1 MTDIALL
8 ACEPAHAMTA
18 KSQLHLSY
26 LSRCAGLRNV
36 DPDFNVGN
44 SILVFELDR
53 KRLRA
58 LLDGPSPAEVGVG
71 DMPYLTTS
79 VEMP

>member
-8 ACEPAHAMTA
+8 ACEPTHVMTA
-18 KSQLHLSY
+18 NSQLRPSY

-44 SILVFELDR
+44 SMLVFELDQ

-58 LLDGPSPAEVGVG
+58 LLDGPSPAEVGTG